1 MIQVVVDANII
12 LSALLGGKSSIIL
25 FDPKFSFITTK
36 FTIEEVEKYLP
47 KLENKLD
54 TSQKEIVTSLN
65 NLPIKIYSKNFYKN
79 NIRQAEKLISHID
92 KKDVDVLALAITLQ
106 SHLWSQD
113 KHFEKC
119 GYSKILKTY
128 DFIN

>member
-65 NLPIKIYSKNFYKN
+65 NLPIKIYSKN
-79 NIRQAEKLISHID
+79 
-92 KKDVDVLALAITLQ
+92 
-106 SHLWSQD
+106 
-113 KHFEKC
+113 
-119 GYSKILKTY
+119 
-128 DFIN
+128 